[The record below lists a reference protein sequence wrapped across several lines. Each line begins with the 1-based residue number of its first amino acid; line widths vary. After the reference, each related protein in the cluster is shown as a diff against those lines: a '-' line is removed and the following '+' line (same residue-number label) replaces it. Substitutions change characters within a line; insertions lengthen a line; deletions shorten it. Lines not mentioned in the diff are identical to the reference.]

1 MGEWSVTEEM
11 SMKNR
16 TAEEILSITFAH
28 LDKVLREK
36 GNDTMSLRDRADVRS
51 GPYREQDDP
60 ARPEKVAGATTPG
73 GRR

>member
-1 MGEWSVTEEM
+1 
-11 SMKNR
+11 MKNR

-36 GNDTMSLRDRADVRS
+36 GNDTIPLSDRPDVRS
-51 GPYREQDDP
+51 GPHREQDDS
-60 ARPEKVAGATTPG
+60 ARPEKVAGTNIRG

>member
-1 MGEWSVTEEM
+1 
-11 SMKNR
+11 MKNQ

-36 GNDTMSLRDRADVRS
+36 GSDTKPPCDRADGRA

-60 ARPEKVAGATTPG
+60 ARPEKVAVANIRG